1 MVSFRRVPDSN
12 AVFGPMPFRAI
23 GTRLRNWRKWR
34 LYILVITLAYI
45 LTLVFGTLLAPMRG
59 NLENLVFDQYQRWSP
74 RPYAFDQPVR
84 IVDIDDESIAR
95 IGRWPWPRAMM
106 ASLVDALAKANV
118 AAIGFDVLFSEK
130 DQPSED
136 LKACASATAHSAD
149 QAAHC
154 EERADG
160 DVAFANAISG
170 RPVVLGTFFTTTPNA
185 AKTKLVPKGGFSFVG
200 ETPTSLLTHLNGAL
214 APIPVLAQAA
224 SGLGFLNWLPDD
236 DRVVRRVPLL
246 LEING
251 QIQPSLAMETLRV
264 AQGASSYVVKSAN
277 AYGENSGASNQVEA
291 IKVGDIVVPTQAA
304 GDLRVWFAKSDPR
317 RSIPAF
323 KVLEPGADLSDL
335 AGKLVFVGASASLL
349 ADIVA
354 TPLNPST
361 PGVEAHAQLVEQIL
375 SGVTLVR
382 PDWAPGAELIAGAA
396 LSLGLAALL
405 PFVPF
410 YWTAFV
416 GLVASCAMGYAS
428 WNAFTTH
435 GMLFDPV
442 IPSLSSGFVFLAGVG
457 QLYGQK
463 RQQVQEIR
471 SAFGRYV
478 SPAVVARLAEH
489 PEHLQLG
496 GQQRELTLM
505 FCDIRS
511 FTTLSEGLTA
521 AELSTFLNEYL
532 SPMTDI
538 ILQETGTVDKYMGD
552 AIMAFWNAPLDNPAH
567 GLHAVRAALQ
577 MRETLVRLNAVWKER
592 AEKAGRHFHNVKFGI
607 GLNTGECSVGN
618 MGSDQRFDYSALGDE
633 VNIASRLEG
642 SSKQFG
648 VDIVA
653 SEATR
658 KEAPHLAWLE
668 IDHVRLKNKTRSVAV
683 YTLAGGQAYAESEE
697 FQHLRALHEDILKG
711 YRARRF
717 AAARQMAA
725 DASQLAPAD
734 IRGLYH
740 YYQKRFEELDQHNL
754 PDTWTPMI
762 ALDEK

>member
-1 MVSFRRVPDSN
+1 MRF
-12 AVFGPMPFRAI
+12 FGPMPFRAI

-136 LKACASATAHSAD
+136 LKACASATARSAD

-200 ETPTSLLTHLNGAL
+200 ETPTSLLTHLNGVL

-277 AYGENSGASNQVEA
+277 AYGENSGATNQVEA
-291 IKVGDIVVPTQAA
+291 IKMGDIVVPTQAA

-317 RSIPAF
+317 RSSPAW

-375 SGVTLVR
+375 SGVTLIR
-382 PDWAPGAELIAGAA
+382 PDWAPYARWISSGTGRANSSLPCQGCSGEATSTFSTRPIRARIAAAERSSAA
-396 LSLGLAALL
+396 TVSSLATTTTDGQGRSAPIPTSRRYPRRVAANE
-405 PFVPF
+405 
-410 YWTAFV
+410 
-416 GLVASCAMGYAS
+416 SQRSYAS
-428 WNAFTTH
+428 SRPASSA
-435 GMLFDPV
+435 
-442 IPSLSSGFVFLAGVG
+442 PSWTGVS
-457 QLYGQK
+457 
-463 RQQVQEIR
+463 RR
-471 SAFGRYV
+471 SN
-478 SPAVVARLAEH
+478 
-489 PEHLQLG
+489 
-496 GQQRELTLM
+496 
-505 FCDIRS
+505 
-511 FTTLSEGLTA
+511 TLSG
-521 AELSTFLNEYL
+521 
-532 SPMTDI
+532 
-538 ILQETGTVDKYMGD
+538 
-552 AIMAFWNAPLDNPAH
+552 
-567 GLHAVRAALQ
+567 
-577 MRETLVRLNAVWKER
+577 
-592 AEKAGRHFHNVKFGI
+592 
-607 GLNTGECSVGN
+607 
-618 MGSDQRFDYSALGDE
+618 
-633 VNIASRLEG
+633 ASR
-642 SSKQFG
+642 
-648 VDIVA
+648 
-653 SEATR
+653 
-658 KEAPHLAWLE
+658 
-668 IDHVRLKNKTRSVAV
+668 
-683 YTLAGGQAYAESEE
+683 
-697 FQHLRALHEDILKG
+697 
-711 YRARRF
+711 
-717 AAARQMAA
+717 
-725 DASQLAPAD
+725 
-734 IRGLYH
+734 
-740 YYQKRFEELDQHNL
+740 
-754 PDTWTPMI
+754 
-762 ALDEK
+762 

>member
-1 MVSFRRVPDSN
+1 LFSN
-12 AVFGPMPFRAI
+12 SVFNPMPFRAI

-34 LYILVITLAYI
+34 LYVLVVTLAYI
-45 LTLVFGTLLAPMRG
+45 LTLAFGTLLAPLRG
-59 NLENLVFDQYQRWSP
+59 NLENLVFDQYQRWGP
-74 RPYAFDQPVR
+74 RPYAFDQPVK

-95 IGRWPWPRAMM
+95 IGRWPWPRATM

-130 DQPSED
+130 DQPNED
-136 LKACASATAHSAD
+136 QKACADQPAHSAD

-160 DVAFANAISG
+160 DVAFAHAITG

-185 AKTKLVPKGGFSFVG
+185 AKTRLVPKGSLSFIG
-200 ETPTSLLTHLNGAL
+200 ETPTSLLAHLNGAL
-214 APIPVLAQAA
+214 PPIPVLADAA
-224 SGLGFLNWLPDD
+224 SGLGFLNWLPDN
-236 DRVVRRVPLL
+236 DRVVRVVPLL
-246 LEING
+246 LDING
-251 QIQPSLAMETLRV
+251 QIQPSLSMETLRV
-264 AQGASSYVVKSAN
+264 AQGTSTYVVKSAN
-277 AYGENSGASNQVEA
+277 AYGASSGASSQVEA
-291 IKVGDIVVPTQAA
+291 IKIGDLVVPTQAG

-317 RSIPAF
+317 RSIPAW
-323 KVLEPGADLSDL
+323 KALEPGADLSDL
-335 AGKLVFVGASASLL
+335 AGKLVFVGVSATGLS
-349 ADIVA
+349 DVVA
-354 TPLNPST
+354 TPLDPST
-361 PGVEAHAQLVEQIL
+361 PGVEVHAQLVEQIL
-375 SGVTLVR
+375 SGMALVR
-382 PDWAPGAELIAGAA
+382 PDWAPGAELIVGAT
-396 LSLGLAALL
+396 LSLALAALL

-410 YWTAFV
+410 YWTAFL
-416 GLVASCAMGYAS
+416 GLVAACVMGYVS
-428 WNAFTTH
+428 WNAFTSH
-435 GMLFDPV
+435 GLLFDPV

-463 RQQVQEIR
+463 RQQVHEIR

-489 PEHLQLG
+489 PEQLQLG
-496 GQQRELTLM
+496 GQQRQLTLM

-521 AELSTFLNEYL
+521 AELSIFLNEYL

-538 ILQETGTVDKYMGD
+538 ILRETGTVDKYMGD
-552 AIMAFWNAPLDNPAH
+552 AIMAFWNAPLDDPSH

-577 MRETLVRLNAVWKER
+577 MRETLIKLNAEWKER
-592 AEKAGRHFHNVKFGI
+592 AERVGRGFHKVKFGI

-633 VNIASRLEG
+633 VNIASRLE
-642 SSKQFG
+642 SASKQFG

-653 SEATR
+653 SDATR
-658 KEAPHLAWLE
+658 DEAPHFAWLE

-683 YTLAGGQAYAESEE
+683 YTLAGGQAYAEGEE
-697 FQHLRALHEDILKG
+697 FQHLRALHEDTLKA

-717 AAARQMAA
+717 VAARQIAA
-725 DASQLAPAD
+725 DAAQLAPAD

-740 YYQKRFEELDQHNL
+740 YYLKRFEELNHDEL
-754 PDTWTPMI
+754 PESWEPLI
-762 ALDEK
+762 VLDEK